1 MGVDR
6 FDTITPLVNWAEKGV
21 APEQIIGA
29 RVVDGKTVRT
39 PPLCPYPQ
47 TAKYKGT
54 GSIDEAA
61 NFACRQP

>member
-1 MGVDR
+1 MLTSYELCWNPSL
-6 FDTITPLVNWAEKGV
+6 DTWDVKW
-21 APEQIIGA
+21 

-39 PPLCPYPQ
+39 PSTLPLPTKP
-47 TAKYKGT
+47 AKYKGT